1 MSWAQTAVMV
11 DRMRQSDLASFPTMS
26 EALAQRTGQVTGPR
40 EALILPTV
48 WACVR
53 TLAHTVEQLPL
64 RHMKG
69 DAEQPLPDWIRIPER
84 TSSFTTSQL
93 LELWTV
99 DMALHGAA
107 YAWVDRDGGT
117 LQLHPVSG
125 DTVLVTAT
133 TDGRGRLRRQY
144 RINGDPVPAA
154 GWDGRLGVTANGL
167 VHMPYLTAAHNLAG
181 LGPLQNA
188 REMLT
193 GYLTVERYAQSLFD
207 RGTTSGG
214 RLETDQELAPT
225 TAKRYADRW
234 AEHRRR
240 PDDTIPVLGSGLRYV
255 NDVINARDAQWL
267 EARQFNDQEIA
278 RLFGVPMRYLGL
290 PSGDSTTYATA
301 RDNDA
306 FFLRASVVSYTN
318 SISGGLS
325 RLVGSGSG
333 ETNAARITFD
343 YTSWLAVV
351 SQLEQAPLT
360 PVPEQP

>member
-1 MSWAQTAVMV
+1 MSWGTTALLV
-11 DRMRQSDLASFPTMS
+11 DRLRQTDLTSFPTVAQ
-26 EALAQRTGQVTGPR
+26 ALAERNQQVTSPR

-64 RHMKG
+64 IHLKG
-69 DAEQPLPDWIRIPER
+69 DTEQPLPDWIRIPER

-93 LELWTV
+93 LEMWTV

-107 YAWVDRDGGT
+107 YGWLDRVTGT
-117 LQLHPVSG
+117 LQLQPV
-125 DTVLVTAT
+125 DAQAVLVTAS
-133 TDGRGRLRRQY
+133 TDTRGRLRRQY
-144 RINGDPVPAA
+144 RINGDPVPVA
-154 GWDGRLGVTANGL
+154 GWDGRLGVPTTGL
-167 VHMPYLTAAHNLAG
+167 IHMPYLTASHNLAG

-207 RGTTSGG
+207 RGTMSGG
-214 RLETDQELAPT
+214 RLETDQELAPA
-225 TAKRYADRW
+225 TAQRYADRW
-234 AEHRRR
+234 AQARRR
-240 PDDTIPVLGSGLRYV
+240 PDDSIPVLGSGLRYV
-255 NDVINARDAQWL
+255 QDILNARDAQWL

-318 SISGGLS
+318 AISGGLS

-333 ETNAARITFD
+333 ETNAARISFD
-343 YTSWLAVV
+343 YTAWLAVV
-351 SQLEQAPLT
+351 SQLEQTQPI